1 MLPSKQCPAQR
12 SCPTGALTMYYSCYY
27 YWEDELKGTPLSNF
41 PLNLRRQRPFL

>member
-1 MLPSKQCPAQR
+1 
-12 SCPTGALTMYYSCYY
+12 MYYSCYY